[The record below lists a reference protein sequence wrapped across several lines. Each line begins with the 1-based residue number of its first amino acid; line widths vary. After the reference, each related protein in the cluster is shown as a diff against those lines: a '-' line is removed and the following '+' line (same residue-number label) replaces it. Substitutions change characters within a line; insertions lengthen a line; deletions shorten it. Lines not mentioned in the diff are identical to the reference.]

1 MVTKGVISAYEICW
15 KMKNSMDAFIDC
27 NPKKSS
33 GADRNYFIEKLQPG
47 TIYIVTVTVK
57 AFTSAGYGPEDKK
70 ESETVKSGKL
80 PAFIYNPVRNC

>member
-27 NPKKSS
+27 NPKISS

-47 TIYIVTVTVK
+47 TIYIVTVK
-57 AFTSAGYGPEDKK
+57 AFTSAGYGAEDEK
-70 ESETVKSGKL
+70 EKETVKSGKL
-80 PAFIYNPVRNC
+80 TAVIYNSVRNC

>member
-1 MVTKGVISAYEICW
+1 MLENEKSLA
-15 KMKNSMDAFIDC
+15 C
-27 NPKKSS
+27 NPKISS

-80 PAFIYNPVRNC
+80 PAFIYNPVRNCWTFFYAEL